1 MTRCRGHSQREGR
14 QCRFVA
20 GSGWK
25 QIRCRHVGRRCSQI
39 LLQAISKRQARL
51 SHIPF
56 CANHCLFCGFL
67 RNAYTSSAAGEY
79 VELLIRDI
87 EREAQFAAA
96 KSEEITA
103 IYLGGGTPSALTAS
117 ELSGLLLTL
126 RRHLPVAVDCEITVE
141 GRIIHF
147 DDEKVVAC
155 LEAGANPFSIGVQSF
170 DTEVRRR
177 QGRRASRE
185 EAITFLGRLKRYDG
199 AAIVIDQN
207 ARPAR
212 PAARCL
218 AT

>member
-1 MTRCRGHSQREGR
+1 M
-14 QCRFVA
+14 
-20 GSGWK
+20 
-25 QIRCRHVGRRCSQI
+25 
-39 LLQAISKRQARL
+39 
-51 SHIPF
+51 
-56 CANHCLFCGFL
+56 
-67 RNAYTSSAAGEY
+67 
-79 VELLIRDI
+79 ELLIRNI

-126 RRHLPVAVDCEITVE
+126 RRHLPVAADCEITVE

>member
-1 MTRCRGHSQREGR
+1 M
-14 QCRFVA
+14 
-20 GSGWK
+20 
-25 QIRCRHVGRRCSQI
+25 
-39 LLQAISKRQARL
+39 
-51 SHIPF
+51 
-56 CANHCLFCGFL
+56 
-67 RNAYTSSAAGEY
+67 
-79 VELLIRDI
+79 ELLIRDI

-218 AT
+218 AK